1 MSASPTPPR
10 LRELRMAQGWTQEEV
25 AERLVQLAW
34 TRFHQQAAVNAD
46 MVGKWERG
54 TKGISLRYRKLLAA
68 LFRVTIDQLG
78 LDGPAEHPA
87 HDDESLVAILD
98 NAAELLNQLGGA
110 AHVVRPQVLA
120 ALSDEMLSRRSLLA
134 ILDPTPPAT
143 RSAPTDATLADLED
157 LAAQYETAYHTA
169 APAALLT
176 AVAAQLRITTDAL
189 RTEQSAGARQRYLRN
204 RARVAIL
211 AGRLAGDD
219 LGNVMTARAYFA
231 QATDDAHQL
240 GDQAVA
246 AIAIG
251 YTAQLAIHE
260 RQPAAALAHLRTA
273 AALAVTDPTITS
285 WLAGLEAT
293 AYADAGNHPAARD
306 AIDRAQA
313 LLAKPTAARAFLW
326 FTDRDPAHL
335 AAVAGHV
342 QLKAGDV
349 NAAHLLTSA
358 ASHLESLGPR
368 AYRLTVLCLVD
379 DAEAAL
385 QTGALKEAVLAA
397 GRAVELLRSRPYAI
411 GATRLR
417 AFRDTYAQ
425 LASDTVGLRSIDD
438 QLAHFAA

>member
-1 MSASPTPPR
+1 VSASPTPPR

-54 TKGISLRYRKLLAA
+54 SKGISLRYRKLLAA

-134 ILDPTPPAT
+134 ILDPTPPTT
-143 RSAPTDATLADLED
+143 RSAPTDTTLADLET

-204 RARVAIL
+204 RTRVAIL

-219 LGNVMTARAYFA
+219 LGNVMAARAYFA

-240 GDQAVA
+240 GDQALA
-246 AIAIG
+246 AIATG

-260 RQPAAALAHLRTA
+260 GQPAAALAHLRA
-273 AALAVTDPTITS
+273 AATLAVADPVIKS
-285 WLAGLEAT
+285 WLACLEAT
-293 AYADAGNHPAARD
+293 THADAGSHPAARS

-313 LLAKPTAARAFLW
+313 TLVKPSAGIVPW
-326 FTDRDPAHL
+326 FTDHDAARLAAAIGHVLLRAGDAAAAQHL
-335 AAVAGHV
+335 ADAATQLDHLGPAGRRRHILCLIDQAEAELAVRHT
-342 QLKAGDV
+342 
-349 NAAHLLTSA
+349 NLTSA
-358 ASHLESLGPR
+358 KITSGS
-368 AYRLTVLCLVD
+368 
-379 DAEAAL
+379 
-385 QTGALKEAVLAA
+385 
-397 GRAVELLRSRPYAI
+397 GR
-411 GATRLR
+411 
-417 AFRDTYAQ
+417 
-425 LASDTVGLRSIDD
+425 
-438 QLAHFAA
+438 